1 MRRLRTERRMITI
14 FDETGANH
22 GSVTARPGEEAKRI
36 REGWT
41 WKEGIHEGRRNCE
54 TGRINKLRAPGIKK
68 AGNRIEG
75 IPEGAKVIVHGKVVR
90 PGDPGFDGSTLTIEV
105 EDQIDVR
112 VVIQHPLH
120 EFAAFDF
127 ACCPTKNGGGHR
139 IERPFNMRRIAGYEQ
154 VAGGADQRDALIKVV
169 AGLLALL
176 TEEQLATIDGGARET
191 IAAMIAVK
199 TRIPKPAH
207 QPGEKP

>member
-1 MRRLRTERRMITI
+1 MNRRAHARMVTR
-14 FDETGANH
+14 FDETGANR
-22 GSVTARPGEEAKRI
+22 GSATVVPGREAERMP
-36 REGWT
+36 EGWT
-41 WKEGIHEGRRNCE
+41 WKEGILEGRLNCE
-54 TGRINKLRAPGIKK
+54 TGRINKLRAPGLKK
-68 AGNRIEG
+68 TGNRIEG

-127 ACCPTKNGGGHR
+127 SCCPTKNGGGHR
-139 IERPFNMRRIAGYEQ
+139 IERPFNIRRIAGYEQ
-154 VAGGADQRDALIKVV
+154 VADGADQRDALIKVV